1 MADSDVR
8 EQPKDEATEWT
19 DKQVWYS
26 SRELPPEGQTI
37 KLHREELVPHKEMRH
52 LGDVEIH
59 TETEEVAGRL
69 EVEALREEVEVEHV
83 PVGRVVSEREAPRHE
98 GDDLIVPIYE
108 EQLVVTKRLVL
119 REELRIRRTRQTET
133 RLFEDTLRREHVVVE
148 DPENLMRERY
158 PTDDDRGQER
168 HETLLESFKRKMMQP

>member
-1 MADSDVR
+1 MEESHVS
-8 EQPKDEATEWT
+8 QPAESAEAPEWAG
-19 DKQVWYS
+19 KQVWYS

-37 KLHREELVPHKEMRH
+37 KLHREELVAHKEMRH

-59 TETEEVAGRL
+59 TETEEVPGRL
-69 EVEALREEVEVEHV
+69 EVDAFREEVHVEHI
-83 PVGRVVSEREAPRHE
+83 PIERVVSEREAPRHE

-119 REELRIRRTRQTET
+119 REELRIRRVRQTER
-133 RLFEDTLRREHVVVE
+133 RLFEDTLRRERVVIE

-158 PTDDDRGQER
+158 PTDQEEER
-168 HETLLESFKRKMMQP
+168 RESLIESFKRKMLQP

>member
-1 MADSDVR
+1 MAESHVST
-8 EQPKDEATEWT
+8 QPDAAETSWSESEAR
-19 DKQVWYS
+19 YS

-37 KLHREELVPHKEMRH
+37 KLHREELVAHKEMRH

-59 TETEEVAGRL
+59 TETEEVPGRL
-69 EVEALREEVEVEHV
+69 EVDAMREEVQVEHI

-119 REELRIRRTRQTET
+119 REELRIRRVRETET

-148 DPENLMRERY
+148 DPENLLRERY
-158 PTDDDRGQER
+158 PTDQEQDQER
-168 HETLLESFKRKMMQP
+168 RESLLESFKRKMMQP